1 MSTSDNSN
9 NRQLSSNSYNMTLAA
24 VVGQVGCLTPVIL
37 IGALFAG
44 LWLDRQF
51 DTKPLFTILF
61 IVGSAPVS
69 VFILYRIVKSATGR
83 LKSTSSNSAK
93 TSEEE
98 AHRE

>member
-1 MSTSDNSN
+1 
-9 NRQLSSNSYNMTLAA
+9 MTLAA
-24 VVGQVGCLTPVIL
+24 VVGQVGCITPVIL

-69 VFILYRIVKSATGR
+69 VVILYKIVKSATER
-83 LKSTSSNSAK
+83 LKSTASNSAK

>member
-1 MSTSDNSN
+1 MGQPVNRSN
-9 NRQLSSNSYNMTLAA
+9 NRFNTILAT

-37 IGALFAG
+37 LGALFAG

-69 VFILYRIVKSATGR
+69 VFVLYRIVRVATAK
-83 LKSTSSNSAK
+83 LKIDDQDKNT
-93 TSEEE
+93 EEE
-98 AHRE
+98 ANRE

>member
-1 MSTSDNSN
+1 MSQPENRSN
-9 NRQLSSNSYNMTLAA
+9 NRFNTILAT

-37 IGALFAG
+37 LGALFVG

-69 VFILYRIVKSATGR
+69 VFVLYRIVRTATAK
-83 LKSTSSNSAK
+83 LKIDNQVKNT
-93 TSEEE
+93 EEDPD
-98 AHRE
+98 RE